1 MNMLQG
7 EKRQASLPYFVN
19 MRNFLSFPLD
29 NQPKKLHIYTIE
41 LQKHTFSCF
50 PQPAKRKRRIIVKDW
65 KTLYEVKGPKCLLE
79 LTATELKALMN
90 EGADTVILSF
100 GAIENH
106 GSHLPL
112 GADWFQANM
121 LIRCVHEQ
129 LAAMGH
135 KSVPGFPVPFGVQTN
150 QFEREGANLFGNVP
164 ISERTFIDMTEDLCL
179 SLHKQ
184 GFERFVLCLNHSE
197 NHAALHVAAKDLAV
211 RFGLKCVVCDW
222 VPPMNDFWPKVC
234 KNAEHQG
241 HGGEDEASCV
251 LAAVPNLVHLEG
263 CEPYYEEDDG
273 KPVKMGGLHYY
284 GGAVGIYVPVKEDK
298 SPGYI
303 GNPADA
309 VAEEG
314 FVCLEAYAKWIAEV
328 ADKYLFE
335 TELDEQD

>member
-1 MNMLQG
+1 M
-7 EKRQASLPYFVN
+7 
-19 MRNFLSFPLD
+19 
-29 NQPKKLHIYTIE
+29 
-41 LQKHTFSCF
+41 
-50 PQPAKRKRRIIVKDW
+50 KDW

-90 EGADTVILSF
+90 EGADTAILSF

-309 VAEEG
+309 TVEVGEK
-314 FVCLEAYAKWIAEV
+314 CYEAYAQWIAQV
-328 ADKYLFE
+328 ADKYLYN
-335 TELDEQD
+335 D